1 MLSQETGI
9 LIGLIISSST
19 TLTEKAISEIIISLF
34 LPNRPKMTS
43 YSITNINKLKIK
55 PDYINLI

>member
-9 LIGLIISSST
+9 LIGLIILSST

-34 LPNRPKMTS
+34 LPNPKMTS

-55 PDYINLI
+55 PWIYE

>member
-9 LIGLIISSST
+9 LIGLIILSST

-34 LPNRPKMTS
+34 LSNRPKMAS